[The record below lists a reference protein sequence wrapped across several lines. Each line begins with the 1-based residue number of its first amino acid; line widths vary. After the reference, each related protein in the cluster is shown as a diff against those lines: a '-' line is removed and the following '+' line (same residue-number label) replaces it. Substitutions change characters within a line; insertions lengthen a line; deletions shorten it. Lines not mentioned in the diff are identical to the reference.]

1 MTNNL
6 TDEQRNRCRAA
17 ANELR
22 QRAAGLLED
31 ASRLDGWPILHLTI
45 ADESRIADALGIS
58 LERFHR
64 AVETLM
70 PADDDTEADD
80 LGGTADTPERAE

>member
-1 MTNNL
+1 MDHEQNL
-6 TDEQRNRCRAA
+6 TPEQQRRRRAA

-22 QRAAGLLED
+22 QRAADLLAD
-31 ASRLDGWPILHLTI
+31 AAMLDGWPVLHLTI

-58 LERFHR
+58 LERLHT

-70 PADDDTEADD
+70 PSTNDNTEEDQ
-80 LGGTADTPERAE
+80 P